1 MSRRSAVLAAVL
13 ALPALFARPVA
24 AQVEV
29 TPFVGMALTTRNM
42 VFDTAGG
49 AYVRMSSHAIYGLRI
64 GAPVSE
70 RLHLDVAL
78 FGGAGALEHYASE
91 ALEFDFT
98 MLAADLRGR
107 YRVAGGESAALALVS
122 CSGGDPPAPPEAA
135 HEVSQPAG
143 WDDELKMPVPD
154 DLNPDP
160 HVLEV
165 ELEARVA
172 DIEIL
177 PGTTTPVWTYNGTL
191 PGPMLRAS
199 VGDRVIVMVGCAV
212 MLAAGAIHLR

>member
-107 YRVAGGESAALALVS
+107 YRVAGGESAALALVGGVGYTHYNVGYWQAVEEIG
-122 CSGGDPPAPPEAA
+122 SGSFEGKFTGVVGLGLDAKAGDRLRLSVDVLDRIHAQGLELLGDPVIEYTQ
-135 HEVSQPAG
+135 H
-143 WDDELKMPVPD
+143 
-154 DLNPDP
+154 DLT
-160 HVLEV
+160 
-165 ELEARVA
+165 
-172 DIEIL
+172 I
-177 PGTTTPVWTYNGTL
+177 
-191 PGPMLRAS
+191 
-199 VGDRVIVMVGCAV
+199 
-212 MLAAGAIHLR
+212 AAGLTFPLGK